1 MHKPR
6 NLLNLLGN
14 VCIWR
19 ITLAKLWLAKT
30 IVRVINKV
38 AFTKRR
44 GVRNDKKSL
53 RNWVRRIST
62 WRTAPMNSCLRQHQ
76 VNLHRNG
83 FSYRSHN
90 LLFIMDYKPETLSQ
104 RTLLTNELV
113 SNWLGLYLQKKA
125 LKNTTF
131 VESFRFTLELSLLK
145 F

>member
-1 MHKPR
+1 MFASMHKLR

-53 RNWVRRIST
+53 RNWVRPRIST

-76 VNLHRNG
+76 VIPRRNG
-83 FSYRSHN
+83 FSYRFKKFVIFHVSHTRSIIY
-90 LLFIMDYKPETLSQ
+90 LVCIFKLQTKFVFVI
-104 RTLLTNELV
+104 RIFEL
-113 SNWLGLYLQKKA
+113 GP
-125 LKNTTF
+125 
-131 VESFRFTLELSLLK
+131 
-145 F
+145 